1 MSVFCGLCACTSW
14 FLSKNSNVLRSF
26 MLQGPYSKH
35 QAHIEAKRAT
45 SKRAMQT
52 STSTNRPECNPSP
65 IHDCWNIKEDRSGI
79 CLPPTSLAA
88 SSSFQRG
95 CQSSVLRDAP
105 PAVTATPVGHTT
117 TSGRGIPKEG
127 TIDNDA
133 FIHAERDSCVE
144 RRRRMIN

>member
-1 MSVFCGLCACTSW
+1 MFCGLCACTFW
-14 FLSKNSNVLRSF
+14 FLSIEYCVKILA
-26 MLQGPYSKH
+26 GPYSKH

-52 STSTNRPECNPSP
+52 STNRPECNPSP
-65 IHDCWNIKEDRSGI
+65 IHDCWNIKEERSGI

-144 RRRRMIN
+144 RRRRIIN